1 MAATQATG
9 DRSIRPFEIHVL
21 DSILEDLKT
30 KLRLRRLPGQSPEH
44 FDPEEDR
51 FCKADDGV
59 PVKETEDLAKY
70 WLEQYVAL
78 FYLQIV
84 QSPNL
89 NVDSTGAPKKRE

>member
-9 DRSIRPFEIHVL
+9 DTSVRPFEIHIQ
-21 DSILEDLKT
+21 DSILEDLKA

-51 FCKADDGV
+51 LCKADNGV

-78 FYLQIV
+78 FDLQVV
-84 QSPNL
+84 QSPDL
-89 NVDSTGAPKKRE
+89 DVDSTGTPKKRE